1 MSSGETPLPC
11 IGGALWAAFLGNG
24 LISMEKTMQ
33 LVEIKKLDL
42 VTNTVA
48 IANGVGRDHDTI
60 IKLVDRNKSDLE
72 EFGTIG
78 FEIRK
83 SGGKPL
89 RVALLNEQQT
99 TLLITYMRNNDIVR
113 DFKKRLVA
121 EFFRMRGALASKKMD
136 RNTSRLEYKPM
147 TDAIKHERE
156 SQGKQI
162 APHHFSNEADL
173 INRIALGMTAAK
185 FRAYHE
191 IEKKDSIRDYL
202 LPEQIRCV
210 TELQRA
216 NTVFI
221 SMGWDYE
228 QRKEALKGVFDRNHR
243 QPLIEEL
250 HRLAA

>member
-1 MSSGETPLPC
+1 
-11 IGGALWAAFLGNG
+11 
-24 LISMEKTMQ
+24 MQ

-42 VTNTVA
+42 VTNSAA
-48 IANGVGRDHDTI
+48 IADGVGRDHDTI

-72 EFGTIG
+72 EFGGVG
-78 FEIRK
+78 FEIRTLDTK
-83 SGGKPL
+83 GGKQKQ

-99 TLLITYMRNNDIVR
+99 TLLITYMRNNDVVR
-113 DFKKRLVA
+113 AFKKRLVS
-121 EFFRMRGALASKKMD
+121 EFYRMRGALANKKLD

-156 SQGKQI
+156 ALGKAI

-173 INRIALGMTAAK
+173 INRITLGMTSAK
-185 FRAYHE
+185 FRVHNE
-191 IEKKDSIRDYL
+191 IDKKESIRDYL
-202 LPEQIRCV
+202 TAEQIHCI

-221 SMGWDYE
+221 SMGWEFE
-228 QRKEALKGVFDRNHR
+228 QRKEVLKGMFERNHKT
-243 QPLIEEL
+243 PLIEEQ

>member
-1 MSSGETPLPC
+1 
-11 IGGALWAAFLGNG
+11 
-24 LISMEKTMQ
+24 MQ

-42 VTNTVA
+42 VTNSAA
-48 IANGVGRDHDTI
+48 IADGVGRDHDTI

-72 EFGTIG
+72 EFGGVG
-78 FEIRK
+78 FEIRTLDTK
-83 SGGKPL
+83 GGKQKQ

-99 TLLITYMRNNDIVR
+99 TLLITYMRNNDVVR
-113 DFKKRLVA
+113 AFKKRLVS
-121 EFFRMRGALASKKMD
+121 EFYRMRSALANKKLD

-156 SQGKQI
+156 ALGKSI

-173 INRIALGMTAAK
+173 INRITLGMTSAK
-185 FRAYHE
+185 FRVHND
-191 IEKKDSIRDYL
+191 IDKKESIRDYL
-202 LPEQIRCV
+202 TAEQIHCI

-221 SMGWDYE
+221 SMGWEFE
-228 QRKEALKGVFDRNHR
+228 QRKEVLKGMFERNHKT
-243 QPLIEEL
+243 PLIEEQ

>member
-1 MSSGETPLPC
+1 MLASL
-11 IGGALWAAFLGNG
+11 GGLTSYAATVHLKEQVNA
-24 LISMEKTMQ
+24 MQ

-48 IANGVGRDHDTI
+48 IAEGVGRDHDTI

-72 EFGTIG
+72 EFGRVG
-78 FEIRK
+78 FEIRTLDTK
-83 SGGKPL
+83 GGRQKQ

-99 TLLITYMRNNDIVR
+99 TLLITYMRNNEVVR
-113 DFKKRLVA
+113 SFKKRLVA
-121 EFFRMRGALASKKMD
+121 EFFTMRSALAKKKID
-136 RNTSRLEYKPM
+136 RNSARLEYKPM

-156 SQGKQI
+156 AQGKQI

-173 INRIALGMTAAK
+173 INRLALGMTAAK
-185 FRAYHE
+185 FRVHHE
-191 IEKKDSIRDYL
+191 IGKKEPIRDYL
-202 LPEQIRCV
+202 TPEQIHCI

-221 SMGWDYE
+221 SMGWDFE
-228 QRKEALKGVFDRNHR
+228 QRKEVLRGMFERNHR
-243 QPLIEEL
+243 QPLIEEQ